1 VIYALTDKAGRHVP
15 YRDSKLTRLLQDS
28 LGGSGRTLLLVCCSP
43 AADNGPETLSSLRFG
58 ARARGVSNT
67 LAAAVKLDAGVL
79 AKQLEAARAEIAS
92 LRARLAAA
100 RDACPLFDTQGWVRD
115 FEALLLQ
122 MWDMH
127 ASGSAPRT
135 FVAQPQRQRRRPD

>member
-1 VIYALTDKAGRHVP
+1 MVAETEEEYVEMAV
-15 YRDSKLTRLLQDS
+15 RL
-28 LGGSGRTLLLVCCSP
+28 G
-43 AADNGPETLSSLRFG
+43 ADG
-58 ARARGVSNT
+58 
-67 LAAAVKLDAGVL
+67 
-79 AKQLEAARAEIAS
+79 AARAS